1 MSLSIKQKLNNNN
14 GEINTI
20 KSDVLSL
27 RAEVAESIRFHNE
40 VADGNIQIDTLIT
53 NVNNNASLINGIQSD
68 VASQSSAITTIQ
80 SDVATNAS
88 GIVAFNSQFT
98 DEITRV
104 EGLIDTEISTRGAAD
119 TALQS
124 NIDAEAST
132 RLANDNTLQSNID
145 AEATAR
151 QTADTTLQSNIDAE
165 ASTRLANDS
174 TLQSN
179 IDDEASARTAADLL
193 NSNAIAAETSARQ
206 GAITETQGLITTQ
219 IAVETA
225 QRNVAINSASESL
238 QANINAETASR
249 VAADLVNSNAISA
262 EAASRAAADTTLQAN
277 IDTKEPLIV
286 LHEFPT
292 VIGTIYPQIERSFDA
307 YTNTNKYLVR
317 GANKYHVHLEAEGLE
332 LNKFGFCTGTGAPSS
347 ENFGI
352 YTPSAWLTH
361 GYYSV
366 CKYDSSGNEILSG
379 TGSVKLQ
386 LYVDGVAKDCFIE
399 YSFGDLS
406 VVANRRKPS
415 YFKTGAGQSLVNV
428 SVNATNAS
436 NYVTGEWSFKCVEI
450 TGFDE
455 HSRHRFNVQYENRV

>member
-1 MSLSIKQKLNNNN
+1 MSLSIKQKINNSV

-27 RAEVAESIRFHNE
+27 RSEVAEAVRFHHE

-53 NVNNNASLINGIQSD
+53 NVNNNASLISGIQSD
-68 VASQSSAITTIQ
+68 VSTQSSAISTIQ

-98 DEITRV
+98 GEISRV
-104 EGLIDTEISTRGAAD
+104 EGLIDTEETARQTAD

-145 AEATAR
+145 DEATAR

-165 ASTRLANDS
+165 ASTRLANDN

-179 IDDEASARTAADLL
+179 IDTEAASRAAGDLT
-193 NSNAIAAETSARQ
+193 NSNAITAEIGARQ
-206 GAITETQGLITTQ
+206 TAISETQALITSQ
-219 IAVETA
+219 IAVETT

-238 QANINAETASR
+238 QANI
-249 VAADLVNSNAISA
+249 DA
-262 EAASRAAADTTLQAN
+262 EASTRLNNDNTLQSNITAEASARSAADTVLQAN

-332 LNKFGFCTGTGAPSS
+332 LNQFGFCTGTGAPSS

-366 CKYDSSGNEILSG
+366 CKYDASGNEILSG

-386 LYVDGVAKDCFIE
+386 LYVDGVAKDCFCE

-406 VVANRRKPS
+406 VATNRRKPA
-415 YFKTGAGQSLVNV
+415 YFKTAAGQSLVNV
-428 SVNATNAS
+428 STSATGVS
-436 NYVTGEWSFKCVEI
+436 NYVNGLWSFKCVEL

-455 HSRHRFNVQYENRV
+455 HTRHRFNVQYENRV

>member
-27 RAEVAESIRFHNE
+27 RSEVAEAIRFHNE

-53 NVNNNASLINGIQSD
+53 NVNNNASLISGIQSD
-68 VASQSSAITTIQ
+68 VSTQSSEISTIQ
-80 SDVATNAS
+80 TDVATNAA
-88 GIVAFNSQFT
+88 GIVSFNSQFT
-98 DEITRV
+98 GEISRV
-104 EGLIDTEISTRGAAD
+104 EGLIDTEETARGA
-119 TALQS
+119 
-124 NIDAEAST
+124 
-132 RLANDNTLQSNID
+132 
-145 AEATAR
+145 
-151 QTADTTLQSNIDAE
+151 ADTTLQSNIDAE
-165 ASTRLANDS
+165 ASTRLANDN

-206 GAITETQGLITTQ
+206 SAITDTQGLITSQ

-225 QRNVAINSASESL
+225 QRNLAITSASETL
-238 QANINAETASR
+238 QANIDDEASAR
-249 VAADLVNSNAISA
+249 TAADLVNSNAISA
-262 EAASRAAADTTLQAN
+262 EITARSSADTALQAN

-292 VIGTIYPQIERSFDA
+292 VVGTIYPQIERSYDA
-307 YTNTNKYLVR
+307 YTQTNKYLVR

-332 LNKFGFCTGTGAPSS
+332 LNQFGFCTGSGSPSS

-352 YTPSAWLTH
+352 HTPAAWLTH

-366 CKYDSSGNEILSG
+366 CKYDASGNEILSG

-386 LYVDGVAKDCFIE
+386 LYEDGVAKDCFIE
-399 YSFGDLS
+399 YTFGDLS
-406 VVANRRKPS
+406 VAVNRRKPA
-415 YFKTGAGQSLVNV
+415 YFKTGSGQSLVNV
-428 SVNATNAS
+428 STNATGVS
-436 NYVTGEWSFKCVEI
+436 NYVNGLWSFKVVEI

-455 HSRHRFNVQYENRV
+455 HTRHRFNVQYENRV

>member
-1 MSLSIKQKLNNNN
+1 MSLSIKQKLNNNV

-20 KSDVLSL
+20 KSDVLTL
-27 RAEVAESIRFHNE
+27 RAEVAEAIRFHNE
-40 VADGNIQIDTLIT
+40 VADGNIQIDSLIT
-53 NVNNNASLINGIQSD
+53 NVNNNASLISGIQSD
-68 VASQSSAITTIQ
+68 VASQSSEISTIQ
-80 SDVATNAS
+80 SDVASNAAGITQFNTQFS
-88 GIVAFNSQFT
+88 G
-98 DEITRV
+98 EILRV
-104 EGLIDTEISTRGAAD
+104 EGLITAEESVRGAAD
-119 TALQS
+119 TSLQS
-124 NIDAEAST
+124 NLDAESAT
-132 RLANDNTLQSNID
+132 RLANDNTLQANLD
-145 AEATAR
+145 AEIATRLAD
-151 QTADTTLQSNIDAE
+151 DTTLQSNLDAE
-165 ASTRLANDS
+165 A
-174 TLQSN
+174 
-179 IDDEASARTAADLL
+179 ASRAAGDLVS
-193 NSNAIAAETSARQ
+193 SNAITAEIAARQ

>member
-1 MSLSIKQKLNNNN
+1 MSLSIKQKINNSV

-27 RAEVAESIRFHNE
+27 RSEVAEAVRFHHE

-53 NVNNNASLINGIQSD
+53 NVNNNASLISGIQSD

-98 DEITRV
+98 GEITRV
-104 EGLIDTEISTRGAAD
+104 EGLITAEESARGVAESS
-119 TALQS
+119 LQS

-132 RLANDNTLQSNID
+132 RLANDNTLQSNLDTESATRLANDNTLQANLD
-145 AEATAR
+145 AESGTRLAN
-151 QTADTTLQSNIDAE
+151 DNTLQSNIDTEAASRAAGDLTNSNSITAE
-165 ASTRLANDS
+165 IAARQTAISETQALITSQIAVETAQRNLAITSASE
-174 TLQSN
+174 TLQAN
-179 IDDEASARTAADLL
+179 IDDEASARTAADL
-193 NSNAIAAETSARQ
+193 
-206 GAITETQGLITTQ
+206 
-219 IAVETA
+219 
-225 QRNVAINSASESL
+225 
-238 QANINAETASR
+238 
-249 VAADLVNSNAISA
+249 VNSNAISA
-262 EAASRAAADTTLQAN
+262 EITARSSADTALQAN

-292 VIGTIYPQIERSFDA
+292 VVGTIYPQIERSYDA
-307 YTNTNKYLVR
+307 YTQTNKYLVR

-352 YTPSAWLTH
+352 YTPAAWLTH

-366 CKYDSSGNEILSG
+366 CKYDASGNEILSG

-386 LYVDGVAKDCFIE
+386 LYEDGVAKDCFIE
-399 YSFGDLS
+399 YTFGDLS
-406 VVANRRKPS
+406 VAVNRRKPA
-415 YFKTGAGQSLVNV
+415 YFKTGSGQSLVNV
-428 SVNATNAS
+428 STNATGVS
-436 NYVTGEWSFKCVEI
+436 NYVNGLWSFKVVEI

-455 HSRHRFNVQYENRV
+455 HTRHRFNVQYENRV

>member
-27 RAEVAESIRFHNE
+27 RAEVAESIRFHHE

-53 NVNNNASLINGIQSD
+53 NVNNNASLISGIQSD

-98 DEITRV
+98 GEITRV
-104 EGLIDTEISTRGAAD
+104 EGLITAEESARGVAESS
-119 TALQS
+119 LQS

-132 RLANDNTLQSNID
+132 RLANDNTLQSNLDTESATRLANDNTLQANLD
-145 AEATAR
+145 AESGTRLAN
-151 QTADTTLQSNIDAE
+151 DNTLQSNIDTE
-165 ASTRLANDS
+165 AA
-174 TLQSN
+174 
-179 IDDEASARTAADLL
+179 ARAAGDLT
-193 NSNAIAAETSARQ
+193 NSNAITAEIGARQ
-206 GAITETQGLITTQ
+206 TAISETQALITSQ

-238 QANINAETASR
+238 QANI
-249 VAADLVNSNAISA
+249 DA
-262 EAASRAAADTTLQAN
+262 EASTRLNNDNTLQSNITAEATARSAADTTLQSN
-277 IDTKEPLIV
+277 IDTKEDIV
-286 LHEFPT
+286 VLYQYPT
-292 VIGTIYPQIERSFDA
+292 IFGTIFPQLERDD
-307 YTNTNKYLVR
+307 TNKYLVH
-317 GANKYHVHLEAEGLE
+317 GANKYNVHLEAEGLV
-332 LNKFGFCTGTGAPSS
+332 LNEFGFCTGTGAPSS
-347 ENFGI
+347 QNFGI
-352 YTPSAWLTH
+352 YTPDAWLTH

-379 TGSVKLQ
+379 SGSVKLQ
-386 LYVDGVAKDCFIE
+386 LYLDGVAKDCFIE

-406 VVANRRKPS
+406 VITNRRKPS

-428 SVNATNAS
+428 STTATNAS
-436 NYVTGEWSFKCVEI
+436 NYVNGLWAFKCVEI
-450 TGFDE
+450 TGFD
-455 HSRHRFNVQYENRV
+455 SNTRHRFNVQYENRL